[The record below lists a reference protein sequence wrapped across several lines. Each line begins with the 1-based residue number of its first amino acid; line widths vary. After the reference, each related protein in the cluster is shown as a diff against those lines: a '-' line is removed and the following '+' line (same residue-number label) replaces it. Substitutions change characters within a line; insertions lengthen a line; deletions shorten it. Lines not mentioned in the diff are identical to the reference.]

1 MPDNTRPLPTT
12 TVSGGSLLRPLDR
25 PPREGEQLAVMA
37 RGRVRLALVTKVTPT
52 RVRLDY
58 RAPSTGQA
66 RGCWAHRSD
75 VAEPASERAAKYGP
89 LTHVAAEEASRW
101 PLVFRVESGKG
112 RRGDQL
118 VRLDPSAE
126 R

>member
-12 TVSGGSLLRPLDR
+12 TVSGGSLLRPLDS
-25 PPREGEQLAVMA
+25 PPREGEQL
-37 RGRVRLALVTKVTPT
+37 
-52 RVRLDY
+52 
-58 RAPSTGQA
+58 
-66 RGCWAHRSD
+66 
-75 VAEPASERAAKYGP
+75 
-89 LTHVAAEEASRW
+89 AAEEASRW